1 MKLSNIQ
8 KKYKELISAHQRF
21 EISTEEL
28 QTFMLEDGQAFSNF
42 YQELEMDNV
51 PAACHEDANY
61 TKDIVQLHSHTFFE
75 VLYCRSGNIQY
86 LLGADRYQL
95 HHGDIVFI
103 PPGISHRPLYLDQL
117 TEPYT
122 RYVIW
127 ISPEFIQ
134 QIQTILS
141 FSILSDPV
149 LFRTQDSG
157 WKYLEQYFR
166 SAYRES
172 ETKQEGFQAC
182 LSSITCPVF

>member
-1 MKLSNIQ
+1 MKISNIQ
-8 KKYKELISAHQRF
+8 KKYKELLSAHQRF
-21 EISTEEL
+21 EISIEEL
-28 QTFMLEDGQAFSNF
+28 QNKLLENGLAFSNF
-42 YQELEMDNV
+42 YQEIEMDNIPV
-51 PAACHEDANY
+51 NCLEDTNF
-61 TKDIVQLHSHTFFE
+61 TKDIVQLHSHTFYE
-75 VLYCRSGNIQY
+75 LLYCRSGNIQY

-95 HHGDIVFI
+95 RHGDIVFI

-141 FSILSDPV
+141 FSILSKPV

-157 WKYLEQYFR
+157 WEYLEQYFR
-166 SAYRES
+166 SAYREAPRQA
-172 ETKQEGFQAC
+172 ETDYRLYA
-182 LSSITCPVF
+182 